1 MPGSIPAFATIRI
14 HVTTQLPLSKV
25 PEAKLPALDV
35 LETPPLSLGRMAW
48 LKFRRH
54 KMALVGV
61 GILVF
66 LILYCTLGS
75 FVFSE
80 RYANYNET
88 GIALNPPSARHPFG
102 TDVIGRD
109 ILARTIYGGQISL
122 LIGLV
127 AVMIETS
134 VGIIIGALSGYFG
147 GLVDNLLMRLTE
159 SILIIPQI
167 FLLLVMAKFFAGDI
181 PDIHLFGRDF
191 SGSVI
196 VIIIIIGLTSW
207 PYLARI
213 VRAEFLSLKENEFVL
228 AARATGT
235 STFDIIFRHIL
246 PNSIAPIVVS
256 ATLGVANAITLEAY
270 ISFLGLG
277 VRPPTATWGNM
288 LEGAYNYIDKPYY
301 WLWLFPGLLILL
313 IVLAINFVGDGLRD
327 ALDPRSRTV

>member
-1 MPGSIPAFATIRI
+1 MTVASPLPDIHSIK
-14 HVTTQLPLSKV
+14 PLT
-25 PEAKLPALDV
+25 LDE
-35 LETPPLSLGRMAW
+35 LETPPLSLGKMAW

-61 GILVF
+61 GILI
-66 LILYCTLGS
+66 LIILYCTFGS
-75 FVFSE
+75 FIFSE
-80 RYANYNET
+80 KYANYNDT
-88 GIALNPPSARHPFG
+88 GIALQPPSRTHPFG

-122 LIGLV
+122 LIGLT
-127 AVMIETS
+127 AVMLETTL
-134 VGIIIGALSGYFG
+134 GILIGAASGYFG
-147 GLVDNLLMRLTE
+147 GLVDNLLMRFTE
-159 SILIIPQI
+159 AILIIPQI
-167 FLLLVMAKFFAGDI
+167 FLLLVMAKFFAGNI
-181 PDIHLFGRDF
+181 PNINILGREF

-196 VIIIIIGLTSW
+196 VIIAIIGLTSW

-213 VRAEFLSLKENEFVL
+213 VRAEFLTLKESEFVL

-235 STFDIIFRHIL
+235 STLDIIFRHIL

-288 LEGAYNYIDKPYY
+288 LEGAYNYIENAY

-313 IVLAINFVGDGLRD
+313 IVLSINFVGDGLRD
-327 ALDPRSRTV
+327 ALDPRSRMV